1 MPDYN
6 LAVEELLRE
15 KGEKKGYYFVG
26 DLTTKE
32 ILERLDIPLNQVNHK
47 RVLHT
52 IRAFYP
58 QSSFEEFSGEVGYV
72 IHVRIRT
79 K

>member
-1 MPDYN
+1 MPDYSQ
-6 LAVEELLRE
+6 AVEELLLQ

-32 ILERLDIPLNQVNHK
+32 ILERLELPINQVNHK
-47 RVLHT
+47 RALHT

-58 QSSFEEFSGEVGYV
+58 KSSFEEFSGKNGYV
-72 IHVRIRT
+72 VHIRIRT

>member
-1 MPDYN
+1 MPSY
-6 LAVEELLRE
+6 AQVVEELLLQR
-15 KGEKKGYYFVG
+15 GEKKGHYFVG

-32 ILERLDIPLNQVNHK
+32 ILERLEMPIGQVNHNS
-47 RVLHT
+47 VVQT
-52 IRAFYP
+52 IKSFYP
-58 QSSFEEFSGEVGYV
+58 KSSFEEFSEDSGYV